1 MPSSALLLAIAC
13 TLGLLY
19 AWLRRPLTA
28 LVLVA
33 YLLAG
38 LLVSSDVMQALL
50 GMPLTLA
57 DLQFFFRDPIDDL
70 KLFLNYP
77 KLGLAFVAVVGA
89 IPLIAWLGWR
99 FEPVRWPAALAARH
113 APWRAGLALACVFA
127 AGWGWMQDPQ
137 LAHSGEVDNRD
148 AWGAFLA
155 MQKQESAQHWVE
167 QLNVFVE
174 NRDMLARLP
183 PEREQSRFVADEPP
197 AAGSVEAPASSTDA
211 LPAQAPALR
220 PDILMVLEESTFD
233 PSLIAAC
240 KQPACD
246 NPMFRAPSYASRVL
260 QGPLLV
266 QTTGGGTWL
275 TEFAFLSGFDW
286 RSFGRGGAYAPV
298 SLAPRLQHALPQL
311 LRSLGYRTV
320 AVTPTGANFLHARA
334 AYRYYGFD
342 EFYAADDLRIT
353 GDWHTVHDGLVFE
366 RALAAAHAHDD
377 GRPLFLYV
385 LTIRNHG
392 PHGDLPGKLPVAVAG
407 VEHKLGKPL
416 ADYIARLDD
425 SARELDAVRRSWL
438 GSERPRVLGWFGD
451 HQPEVA
457 WDFLDTPADTR
468 PARLAANARPD
479 EVRFLTWYQFS
490 ANFGERHVDTRS
502 DAMESPYLMPELLRF
517 MQLPLDVQERDALV
531 VAQACGLRLLGCRDR
546 DLVDDFISF
555 RIHTQGAV
563 R

>member
-1 MPSSALLLAIAC
+1 VPSSALLLAIAC

-28 LVLVA
+28 LALVA
-33 YLLAG
+33 YLLGG

-77 KLGLAFVAVVGA
+77 KLGVAFVFVVGA

-99 FEPVRWPAALAARH
+99 FERPRWPAALAAH
-113 APWRAGLALACVFA
+113 GGAWRAVLAVACVLSAA
-127 AGWGWMQDPQ
+127 AGWLQEPQ
-137 LAHSGEVDNRD
+137 LAHDGEVDNRD

-167 QLNVFVE
+167 QLNVFFE
-174 NRDMLARLP
+174 NRDMLAHLP
-183 PEREQSRFVADEPP
+183 PEREQTRFVADDLPP
-197 AAGSVEAPASSTDA
+197 AGSPGDAAGAPVAA
-211 LPAQAPALR
+211 LPAVR

-233 PSLIAAC
+233 PWLIAAC
-240 KQPACD
+240 RQPACD
-246 NPMFRAPSYASRVL
+246 SPMFRAPAYAERVL

-311 LRSLGYRTV
+311 LRTLGYRTV
-320 AVTPTGANFLHARA
+320 AVAPTGANFLHARA

-342 EFYAADDLRIT
+342 EFYAADDLGIS
-353 GDWHTVHDGLVFE
+353 GDWHAVHDGLVFE
-366 RALAAAHAHDD
+366 RALAAARTHDD

-392 PHGDLPGKLPVAVAG
+392 PHGDTRGKLPAAVAA
-407 VEHKLGKPL
+407 VERKLGRPL

-425 SARELDAVRRSWL
+425 SSRELDAVRRDWL
-438 GSERPRVLGWFGD
+438 GAKRPRVLGWFGD

-468 PARLAANARPD
+468 PARLAGNAHPD
-479 EVRFLTWYQFS
+479 EMRFLTWYQLG
-490 ANFGERHVDTRS
+490 ANFGGHDSVTRTS
-502 DAMESPYLMPELLRF
+502 AMESPYLMPELLHF
-517 MQLPLDVQERDALV
+517 AQLPLDVQERDALA
-531 VAQACGLRLLGCRDR
+531 VAKACDLRLLGCADR
-546 DLVDDFISF
+546 ALVDDFISF

>member
-13 TLGLLY
+13 AWGLLY

-28 LVLVA
+28 IALVA

-38 LLVSSDVMQALL
+38 LLFSSDVMQALL

-77 KLGLAFVAVVGA
+77 KLGVAFVFVIGA

-99 FEPVRWPAALAARH
+99 FEPVRWPAPLSTH
-113 APWRAGLALACVFA
+113 GGLWRAGLAIACVFA

-137 LAHSGEVDNRD
+137 LAHAGEVDNRD

-155 MQKQESAQHWVE
+155 MQKQESAQHWID

-183 PEREQSRFVADEPP
+183 PEREQSRFVPDDLPP
-197 AAGSVEAPASSTDA
+197 AGSPGDATGAAGTALGSV
-211 LPAQAPALR
+211 R

-233 PSLIAAC
+233 PWLIAAC
-240 KQPACD
+240 RQPACD
-246 NPMFRAPSYASRVL
+246 SPMFRAPAYASRVL

-311 LRSLGYRTV
+311 LRASGYRTV
-320 AVTPTGANFLHARA
+320 AVAPTGANFLHARA

-342 EFYAADDLRIT
+342 EFYAADDLKIS
-353 GDWHTVHDGLVFE
+353 GDWHAVHDGLVFE
-366 RALAAAHAHDD
+366 RALAAVHLHED

-392 PHGDLPGKLPVAVAG
+392 PHGDVVGKLPEALAG
-407 VEHKLGKPL
+407 VERKLGRPL
-416 ADYIARLDD
+416 ADYLERLDD
-425 SARELDAVRRSWL
+425 SARELDALRRDWL
-438 GSERPRVLGWFGD
+438 GGDRPRVLGWFGD

-457 WDFLDTPADTR
+457 WDFLDTSADAR
-468 PARLAANARPD
+468 PARLAANAHAD
-479 EVRFLTWYQFS
+479 EMRFLTWYQFS
-490 ANFGERHVDTRS
+490 ANYGGHEHATRDS
-502 DAMESPYLMPELLRF
+502 AMESPYLMPELLRF
-517 MQLPLDVQERDALV
+517 AQLPLDVQERDALA
-531 VAQACGLRLLGCRDR
+531 VAQACDMRLLGCKDR
-546 DLVDDFISF
+546 ALVDDFISF